1 MIQSVFII
9 PQHAASIRTTSQQAV
24 SFDSQSKLS
33 LWNPITFQTCKGLF
47 FAVGSP
53 RIYSSLVRLC
63 DTWLCP
69 GGSVVLRCALL
80 HHRMIHVSFQQR
92 RFLMGRKTSRA
103 YTEVNP
109 PYLLDLGMAMTRTV
123 EARRFLVMTLTTP

>member
-1 MIQSVFII
+1 MIQSVFVI

-24 SFDSQSKLS
+24 SVDSQSKLS
-33 LWNPITFQTCKGLF
+33 LWIPITFQTCKGLF
-47 FAVGSP
+47 FAVGSS

-69 GGSVVLRCALL
+69 EGSVALRCALL
-80 HHRMIHVSFQQR
+80 YHRTTHVSFQQQW
-92 RFLMGRKTSRA
+92 FLMTRKISRT

-109 PYLLDLGMAMTRTV
+109 PYLLDLGMAMTHTV
-123 EARRFLVMTLTTP
+123 DARRFLVMTLTTP